1 MQSAHDTQAQPDTE
15 VIVRAFVDSR
25 YTGAR
30 YAMWSIEDRLDAFLV
45 HRGLLAV
52 VCDEIAYQ
60 AVRTTALRRMRSSS
74 AG

>member
-1 MQSAHDTQAQPDTE
+1 MQSAYDIQAQPDTE
-15 VIVRAFVDSR
+15 RIVCGFVSSR

-52 VCDEIAYQ
+52 VCDDIADQ
-60 AVRTTALRRMRSSS
+60 AVRTSALRRMRSSS